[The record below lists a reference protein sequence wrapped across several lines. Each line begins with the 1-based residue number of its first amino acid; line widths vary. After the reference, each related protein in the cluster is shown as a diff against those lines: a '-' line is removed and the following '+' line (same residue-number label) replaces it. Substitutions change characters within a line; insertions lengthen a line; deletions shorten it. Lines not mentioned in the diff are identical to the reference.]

1 MKVKQV
7 LIIAAVLLAMFIVP
21 AAADSQ
27 SETTTVSYSSDA
39 TFTIIYPADGVTLDT
54 TTDSVTGPAGIRMET
69 IAPGS
74 LVKLSISSGDD
85 GFVLKHAYDSTYTL
99 DYQVLDGTTE
109 LNNGDLIIT
118 ADAGIMDAQE
128 KSLSFSVNTENLQA
142 AGAYEDTLTFTAEYI
157 ASPYVRSQAEAQ
169 AALDNAV
176 PGTTIRLAP
185 GVNYGTLY
193 LRPSANDGVT
203 KVVDWQGN
211 NYHYETYSLFEEVTI
226 IGAPGAI
233 VDAIEIEGGT
243 YYNTEHSQLDT
254 YPVMLSLI
262 ELKNVVIDGV
272 TFTGN
277 GGYDPQGHGNAINLA
292 GSNIKV
298 DGLTLKNCVMQD
310 SNNNNRLLYKTEAT
324 TTVHTYTYGGGSS
337 TFSPTLKD
345 ITVTGCTLNGGY
357 MGLELRETEN
367 VIITGN
373 TFYVGDRNI
382 LLPVNS
388 GCTYSGEITI
398 TGNTANNAKERFVRI
413 SGAGDATITIT
424 GNTINNYLAEDADYI
439 KIDGST
445 GTVNTVPNTITDG
458 TGQNRDLSVNVV
470 PVNNP

>member
-7 LIIAAVLLAMFIVP
+7 LMIAAVLLAMFIVP
-21 AAADSQ
+21 AAADSPSQ
-27 SETTTVSYSSDA
+27 TTTVSYSSDA
-39 TFTIIYPADGVTLDT
+39 TFTIIYPGDSVTLDEG
-54 TTDSVTGPAGIRMET
+54 SVSGPAGIQMDT

-118 ADAGIMDAQE
+118 ADAGIMDEQV

-157 ASPYVRSQAEAQ
+157 ASPYVRSQVEAQ

-193 LRPSANDGVT
+193 LRPSANEGVT
-203 KVVDWQGN
+203 KKVDWIGN
-211 NYHYETYSLFEEVTI
+211 NYHYETYSLFKDLTI
-226 IGAPGAI
+226 IGASGAI
-233 VDAIEIEGGT
+233 VDAIKIEGGT
-243 YYNTEHSQLDT
+243 YYNTEHSQSAT

-262 ELKNVVIDGV
+262 ELKDVVIDGV

-310 SNNNNRLLYKTEAT
+310 SNDNNRLLYKTEKT
-324 TTVHTYTYGGGSS
+324 TSVHTYTYDSTTY

-373 TFYVGDRNI
+373 TFNVGDRNI

-413 SGAGDATITIT
+413 SGAGDAIITIT

-445 GTVNTVPNTITDG
+445 GTVNTAPNTITDG